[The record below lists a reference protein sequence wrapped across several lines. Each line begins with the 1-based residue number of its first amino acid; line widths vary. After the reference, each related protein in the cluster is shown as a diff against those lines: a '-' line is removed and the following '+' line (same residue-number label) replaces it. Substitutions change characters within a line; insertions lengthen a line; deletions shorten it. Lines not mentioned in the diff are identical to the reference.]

1 MFSFLFPSGKQA
13 SSLEGGN
20 GKKGDRLP
28 GRKDPGKLFLV
39 LDSYV
44 HDPQTGLLVM
54 VIQGVSNISR
64 YDFKER
70 HIIMELL

>member
-1 MFSFLFPSGKQA
+1 M
-13 SSLEGGN
+13 ERGN

-28 GRKDPGKLFLV
+28 RRKDPGKLFLV

-44 HDPQTGLLVM
+44 HDPQIGLIVM

-64 YDFKER
+64 YDCKEK
-70 HIIMELL
+70 HIIMGLLWVKRK

>member
-1 MFSFLFPSGKQA
+1 M
-13 SSLEGGN
+13 ERRET
-20 GKKGDRLP
+20 RLP

-44 HDPQTGLLVM
+44 HDPQIGLIVM

-64 YDFKER
+64 YDFKEK
-70 HIIMELL
+70 HIIMELLWVKRK